1 LWQSEIAEFLP
12 AGIRLGAIQKETAF
26 GGLYQ
31 KIVLTR

>member
-1 LWQSEIAEFLP
+1 LP
-12 AGIRLGAIQKETAF
+12 AGIRLAIQKETSF

>member
-1 LWQSEIAEFLP
+1 LP
-12 AGIRLGAIQKETAF
+12 AGIRLGAIQKETSF